1 MICPHLTTFFQSI
14 LNIMII
20 VTTKNADN
28 TYKARI
34 NGFDTTITRDEATQ
48 FILAG
53 KLCRKVNQPYISLA
67 QLDAYVTV
75 A

>member
-1 MICPHLTTFFQSI
+1 
-14 LNIMII
+14 MII

-34 NGFDTTITRDEATQ
+34 DGFDTTITCDEATQ

-53 KLCRKVNQPYISLA
+53 KLCRKVNQPYTSLA
-67 QLDAYVTV
+67 QLDRYVK
-75 A
+75 AA

>member
-1 MICPHLTTFFQSI
+1 
-14 LNIMII
+14 MII

-34 NGFDTTITRDEATQ
+34 NGFDTTITRAEAEQ

-53 KLCRKVNQPYISLA
+53 KLCRKVNQPCISLA
-67 QLDAYVTV
+67 QLDRYVK
-75 A
+75 AA